1 MIFSKPD
8 LESSLTHSPMRLVLF
23 GSLWFLFIAYATI
36 VAPPDSPDTI
46 DLIRR
51 LSIGQWQ
58 DINPWVVTL
67 FNIMGI
73 WPLTYSAVLYA
84 DGRGQRLGSRALRS
98 WPFVAGS
105 FALGAFA
112 LLPYLA
118 LRQPN
123 PTFTGEKTG
132 WVRWLDGRWVGA
144 IVTLGL
150 GALLGYGWVNG
161 GPSAWGEFISLW
173 QSRRF
178 IHVMGLDCCALTLLF
193 PTIVGD
199 DWARRQ
205 GSGAIPWVAY
215 IPLLGP
221 GLYLLVRP
229 RLVEETG
236 AHP

>member
-1 MIFSKPD
+1 
-8 LESSLTHSPMRLVLF
+8 MRLPLL
-23 GSLWFLFIAYATI
+23 GSLWLLFLTYAI
-36 VAPPDSPDTI
+36 LLAPPDSPDTI

-58 DINPWVVTL
+58 TINPWVVTL

-73 WPLTYSAVLYA
+73 WPLIYSAILYA
-84 DGRGQRLGSRALRS
+84 DGRGQRIRA
-98 WPFVAGS
+98 WPFVVGS

-123 PTFTGEKTG
+123 PVFQGDRSG
-132 WVRWLDGRWVGA
+132 WVRWLDGPWVGGL
-144 IVTLGL
+144 VTIGL
-150 GALLGYGWVNG
+150 VTLLGYGWLNG
-161 GPSAWGEFISLW
+161 GPSAWGEFIDLW
-173 QSRRF
+173 QHRRF

-199 DWARRQ
+199 DWSRRAGQ
-205 GSGAIPWVAY
+205 GPVPWVAY

-221 GLYLLVRP
+221 GLYLCLRP
-229 RLVEETG
+229 PLMLPPSEGTPRDLGIDSGEI
-236 AHP
+236 